1 MTMSMIDCV
10 RTFAS
15 LADCL
20 SGPCGG
26 FTIAPTTCAT
36 ITTGYAVSVH
46 PEHEKIITRR
56 VTALDLHHYVST
68 VRDALALP
76 GRVFGGWRD
85 PDTGSI
91 YLDVSMVTPSLAEAL
106 ELALRYDQLAVYDF
120 ATGESIPVTAPVP
133 AAA

>member
-10 RTFAS
+10 STFAS
-15 LADCL
+15 LANDL

-26 FTIAPTTCAT
+26 FTIAPTTCSKV
-36 ITTGYAVSVH
+36 TTGYAVSTH
-46 PEHEKIITRR
+46 PEHEKIINRR

-68 VRDALALP
+68 ARDALALP

-91 YLDVSMVTPSLAEAL
+91 YLDVSVVTPSLSEAL
-106 ELALRYDQLAVYDF
+106 ELADRHRQLAIYDF
-120 ATGESIPVTAPVP
+120 ATGESIPVAAPLPV
-133 AAA
+133 AA